1 MNDILTRMF
10 TSSGDLSSGRIGHY
24 IGLIAVVIYTGYDTY
39 VNKKLDPFL
48 ATSLLSAGTIGY
60 GITKSGDKVEMQVK
74 GKDNADIPTE

>member
-1 MNDILTRMF
+1 MKDILLRMF
-10 TSSGDLSSGRIGHY
+10 TANGDLSSGRIGHY
-24 IGLIAVVIYTGYDTY
+24 IGLVAVVLYTGYDTY

-74 GKDNADIPTE
+74 GKEDV